1 MDRITFLE
9 KDNTELLTRFAA
21 PSVLTGY
28 FVAAVPNATVDE
40 MEELF
45 SDPGPMLVHNMDDL
59 YGDKVYTGFNHI
71 NEIREVPGEITVIL
85 DKGGS

>member
-28 FVAAVPNATVDE
+28 FVAAVPNATVGE

-45 SDPGPMLVHNMDDL
+45 SDPGPMLVHNMEDL
-59 YGDKVYTGFNHI
+59 YDDKVYTGFNHI
-71 NEIREVPGEITVIL
+71 NEIREGLGEITVIL
-85 DKGGS
+85 DKEGS